1 MRARCTG
8 RSRESESSAAKR
20 PPLGPRLKALA
31 QQQKSKNQQHRV
43 EINLPSR
50 RGRNRRISGVGKRH
64 ARSQAHQRVHVGRAV
79 AAARELRSHK
89 CRAPP
94 TPPPAPSAPAETSAM
109 HPPGSRRATADT
121 RIRQAIGRAHL
132 ASQRHRQQHRR
143 RARRQRHPR
152 LQVRACRRHLRRA
165 PRPRPPAAAPHRIRP
180 RESLPPVAPARPAP
194 DQTPRSRDAPSN
206 PRAPAP
212 RPPSRAA
219 LPPRDAG
226 NWRTSSPERAA
237 SAILSCVQPQVVPIR
252 SGRSPVDGAQFQ
264 IRRVPRLGNGGDGQA
279 DRRGLLIGGQPRCA
293 QPNLLHHDPGRRCQ
307 RLAHSPYARAT
318 MHSIDFQRKFGQFS
332 PSRVY
337 LMIGPPEGFA
347 PAGSSGTKQSAD
359 FEKGLRWP
367 ALYQGMTG
375 RSGIHPRLPK
385 AACNISGL

>member
-1 MRARCTG
+1 MRSSHK
-8 RSRESESSAAKR
+8 RSTQTLR
-20 PPLGPRLKALA
+20 PFPGSPTCSCSL
-31 QQQKSKNQQHRV
+31 
-43 EINLPSR
+43 R
-50 RGRNRRISGVGKRH
+50 RGPT
-64 ARSQAHQRVHVGRAV
+64 
-79 AAARELRSHK
+79 RELRSHK
-89 CRAPP
+89 SRVPP
-94 TPPPAPSAPAETSAM
+94 TPPPAPSSPAETTAI
-109 HPPGSRRATADT
+109 HPPGLCRATDT
-121 RIRQAIGRAHL
+121 HEPGKNLLRPSRFPAASPATSPPHPPQASPMPSG
-132 ASQRHRQQHRR
+132 
-143 RARRQRHPR
+143 PR
-152 LQVRACRRHLRRA
+152 LPAHLRRA
-165 PRPRPPAAAPHRIRP
+165 PRPRPPSAARHRIRP
-180 RESLPPVAPARPAP
+180 RESLLPVAPAQPAL
-194 DQTPRSRDAPSN
+194 DQTPRSPGAPSN

-219 LPPRDAG
+219 LPQRDVG
-226 NWRTSSPERAA
+226 NWRTSSPERGA
-237 SAILSCVQPQVVPIR
+237 SAILWCVQPQVVPIR

-264 IRRVPRLGNGGDGQA
+264 IRRVPRLGNGGDGPA

-293 QPNLLHHDPGRRCQ
+293 QPNLLHHDPGRCCQ
-307 RLAHSPYARAT
+307 RLAHSPCARAT